1 MLIEASLYI
10 GCDAGV
16 ERPIGA
22 SDDVDLIVYF
32 HLPAGAA
39 AAPDASLTASDLIRS

>member
-1 MLIEASLYI
+1 
-10 GCDAGV
+10 
-16 ERPIGA
+16 
-22 SDDVDLIVYF
+22 LIVYF